1 MAMNTPQPQ
10 KEITL
15 SLEEI
20 ALQKALVKKEIADQ
34 KKRVSA
40 GARRVTAPFVQKS
53 ERIGFFSRT
62 LGTGITIMQGVF
74 FGIKML
80 RKIRSFLK

>member
-1 MAMNTPQPQ
+1 MTMKTIPPK
-10 KEITL
+10 KEIIL

-20 ALQKALVKKEIADQ
+20 ALQKDLVKKEIADQ

-40 GARRVTAPFVQKS
+40 AAQRVAAPFIQKS

-62 LGTGITIMQGVF
+62 LGTSITIMQGVF

-80 RKIRSFLK
+80 RKIRTFLK

>member
-1 MAMNTPQPQ
+1 MTMKTIPPK
-10 KEITL
+10 KEIIL

-20 ALQKALVKKEIADQ
+20 ALQKDLVKKEIADQ

-40 GARRVTAPFVQKS
+40 AAQRVAAPFIQKS

-62 LGTGITIMQGVF
+62 LGTSITIMQGVF
-74 FGIKML
+74 LGIKML
-80 RKIRSFLK
+80 RKIRMFLK